1 MPPEASLAHA
11 GGRSLPVRGGRRKRC
26 DFDVG
31 DALVLAHH
39 GVGTVVE
46 RRVRDLGGGRREYLT
61 VELQR
66 RSMTVR
72 IPTAALDGTRLRPVA
87 SPAELRRCLNTLGA
101 TPQAAAGNWA
111 NRRKEA
117 LSKIGSGDP
126 RRLAEVVRDLAHL
139 GSAKPLAA
147 NDRGLYATAREL
159 LESELAVALE
169 LDRPAAAAEIDR
181 RLPCRPLGS

>member
-1 MPPEASLAHA
+1 MPPEASLAHSGA
-11 GGRSLPVRGGRRKRC
+11 RSRPGRGGRRERC

-31 DALVLAHH
+31 DTLVLAHH

-46 RRVRDLGGGRREYLT
+46 RRVRDLGWGRREYLT

-72 IPTAALDGTRLRPVA
+72 IPTAALDRARLRPVA
-87 SPAELRRCLNTLGA
+87 SAAELRRCLNTLEA
-101 TPQAAAGNWA
+101 APQAAPGHWA

-126 RRLAEVVRDLAHL
+126 RQLAELVRDLAHL
-139 GSAKPLAA
+139 CSAKPLAA
-147 NDRGLYATAREL
+147 NDHGLYTTAREL

-181 RLPCRPLGS
+181 RLPCRPVGS

>member
-1 MPPEASLAHA
+1 MSPDASLAHP
-11 GGRSLPVRGGRRKRC
+11 GGRSRPVRAGRRERC

-46 RRVRDLGGGRREYLT
+46 RGVRDLGGGRREYLT

-72 IPTAALDGTRLRPVA
+72 IPTDALDEARPRPVA
-87 SPAELRRCLNTLGA
+87 SPAELRRCLNTLEA
-101 TPQAAAGNWA
+101 AHQASPGNWS

-117 LSKIGSGDP
+117 LGKIGSGDP
-126 RRLAEVVRDLAHL
+126 RQLAEVVRDLAHL

-147 NDRGLYATAREL
+147 NDHRFYTTAREL

-181 RLPCRPLGS
+181 RLPCRPHAS

>member
-1 MPPEASLAHA
+1 MPPETPLAHPGGPSRPGRA
-11 GGRSLPVRGGRRKRC
+11 GRCERC

-31 DALVLAHH
+31 DTLVLAHH

-72 IPTAALDGTRLRPVA
+72 IPTAALDRARLRPVA
-87 SPAELRRCLNTLGA
+87 SQAELRRCLNTLEA
-101 TPQAAAGNWA
+101 APQAPPGNWA

-117 LSKIGSGDP
+117 RSKIGSGDP
-126 RRLAEVVRDLAHL
+126 HQLAELVRDLAHL

-147 NDRGLYATAREL
+147 NDHGLYTTAREL

-181 RLPCRPLGS
+181 RLPCRPLAS

>member
-1 MPPEASLAHA
+1 MPPEASLAHP
-11 GGRSLPVRGGRRKRC
+11 GGRSATGRAGRERC

-46 RRVRDLGGGRREYLT
+46 RRVRDLGGGGREYLT
-61 VELQR
+61 VELDR
-66 RSMTVR
+66 GSMTVR
-72 IPTAALDGTRLRPVA
+72 IPTDALDGMRLRRVA
-87 SPAELRRCLNTLGA
+87 SPAELRRCLNTLET
-101 TPQAAAGNWA
+101 TPQAATGHWA

-126 RRLAEVVRDLAHL
+126 RQLAEVVRDLAHL
-139 GSAKPLAA
+139 GSTKLLAA
-147 NDRGLYATAREL
+147 NDRGFYATAREL

-169 LDRPAAAAEIDR
+169 LDRPAAAAEVDR
-181 RLPCRPLGS
+181 RLRCRPLGS